1 MILKNLQKLIKKLQK
16 NIIKDNKKKMYIWY
30 CPECNG
36 IIFKTDKPFLYDNI
50 TIMCRNCDQLLT
62 SEQIFRANEHNIR
75 RYLET
80 I

>member
-1 MILKNLQKLIKKLQK
+1 
-16 NIIKDNKKKMYIWY
+16 MYIWY